1 VRISG
6 FFLRLNGMKTYCLFI
21 CLTFVTISSFSQ
33 TAKYSNEFL
42 SIGVG
47 ARPLSMGRAVV
58 SHNDDVSSGYWN
70 PAGLSSLK
78 STYQGMFMH
87 SEYFA
92 GIAKYDYGAVSRR
105 IDSVS
110 GMALSVIRFGID
122 DIPNTINLI
131 NSNGQID
138 YSRISSFSAQDY
150 GFFLSYG
157 RKLGAVPGLRI
168 GGSAK
173 VVRRTLG
180 EFGNS
185 WGFGID
191 AGLQYSKGKWSFGLM
206 ARDISTTFNA
216 WTYNLDERTKEV
228 FIQTGNSIPE
238 NSMEITLP
246 QFIAGASRK
255 MLFRKFSALLEL
267 NAVVTTDGMRNT
279 FIKSNIF
286 SIDPQAGIELGYYD
300 IVFLRAGIC
309 NVQEIEDAGRKIQ
322 TAQPNFGLGVKLFNL
337 RLDYALTNVGDVT
350 GLLTHVF
357 SLQANINAKGKM

>member
-1 VRISG
+1 MLSALLSMFSAG
-6 FFLRLNGMKTYCLFI
+6 LFA
-21 CLTFVTISSFSQ
+21 Q

-42 SIGVG
+42 AIGVG
-47 ARPLSMGRAVV
+47 ARSLSMGRAVT
-58 SHNDDVSSGYWN
+58 SHTNDVSSGYWN
-70 PAGLSSLK
+70 PAGLSGLN
-78 STYQGMFMH
+78 STYQGMLMH

-92 GIAKYDYGAVSRR
+92 GIAKFDYAAFSKK

-110 GMALSVIRFGID
+110 GIGLSVIRFGID

-150 GFFLSYG
+150 GVFLSYG
-157 RKLGAVPGLRI
+157 RKLKIPGLSI

-173 VVRRTLG
+173 VVRRTIG

-185 WGFGID
+185 WGFGLD
-191 AGLQYSKGKWSFGLM
+191 AGLQYKRGKWSYGLM

-216 WTYNLDERTKEV
+216 WTYSLDERTKEV
-228 FIQTGNSIPE
+228 FLQTGNEIPE

-246 QFIAGASRK
+246 RFIVGAARK
-255 MLFRKFSALLEL
+255 FEYNKFSALIEL

-279 FIKSNIF
+279 FIKSDIF
-286 SIDPQAGIELGYYD
+286 SIDPQAGLELGYYNL
-300 IVFLRAGIC
+300 VFLRAGIC
-309 NVQEIEDAGRKIQ
+309 NIQEIRDGGQRIQ
-322 TAQPNFGLGVKLFNL
+322 TAQPNFGLGVKLFNVH
-337 RLDYALTNVGDVT
+337 LDYALTNVGDVT

-357 SLQANINAKGKM
+357 SLRVDFNPKSKI

>member
-1 VRISG
+1 MSR
-6 FFLRLNGMKTYCLFI
+6 FLKMSKLVLSLVLCLH
-21 CLTFVTISSFSQ
+21 CLGLSAQ

-47 ARPLSMGRAVV
+47 ARPLAMGRSVV
-58 SHNDDVSSGYWN
+58 SHIDDVSSGYWN
-70 PAGLSSLK
+70 PAGLAGLTSS
-78 STYQGMFMH
+78 YQGLLMH

-92 GIAKYDYGAVSRR
+92 GIAKYDYGALSYK

-110 GMALSVIRFGID
+110 GVSFSVIRFGID

-138 YSRISSFSAQDY
+138 YSKISSFSAQDY
-150 GFFLSYG
+150 GIFASYG
-157 RKLGAVPGLRI
+157 RKLKSVPGLKI

-180 EFGNS
+180 NFGNS
-185 WGFGID
+185 WGFGLD
-191 AGLQYSKGKWSFGLM
+191 AGVQYQRGRWNFGFL
-206 ARDISTTFNA
+206 AKDISTTFNA
-216 WTYNLDERTKEV
+216 WTYNIDEETRKV
-228 FIQTGNSIPE
+228 FLQTGNEIPE

-255 MLFRKFSALLEL
+255 FVLRKFTALIEL

-279 FIKSNIF
+279 FIKSDIF
-286 SIDPQAGIELGYYD
+286 SVDPQGGIELGYQGL
-300 IVFLRAGIC
+300 VFLRAGIC
-309 NVQEIEDAGRKIQ
+309 NIQEVREAGRIIQ

-357 SLQANINAKGKM
+357 SLRADFNPKAKL